1 MAYNAV
7 CHLNM
12 NDKGNLVNEINKV
25 FCKNRIKYLNYIMQ
39 RIKSDD
45 AEDILHDVF
54 ANILVYIRNNNDE
67 QKQIRIDNINS
78 LIFVAIRNRIIDAY
92 RKKTAILFSNLN
104 VPAKEDDD
112 IEEYANLLADMDFS
126 PDILLSRKTIQE
138 AISSEVKKL
147 PPEQRYVFERNEI
160 DGLSFKDIADES
172 GIYINTLLARKHY
185 AVARLRSKLKGI
197 YQILN

>member
-172 GIYINTLLARKHY
+172 GININTLLARKHY

>member
-1 MAYNAV
+1 
-7 CHLNM
+7 
-12 NDKGNLVNEINKV
+12 
-25 FCKNRIKYLNYIMQ
+25 MQ

-78 LIFVAIRNRIIDAY
+78 LIFVAIRNRINDAY

-172 GIYINTLLARKHY
+172 GININTLLARKHY

>member
-138 AISSEVKKL
+138 AIRSEVKKL

-172 GIYINTLLARKHY
+172 GININTLLARKHY

>member
-54 ANILVYIRNNNDE
+54 ANILVYIKNNNDE

-92 RKKTAILFSNLN
+92 RKKQPFCFLILMFLQ
-104 VPAKEDDD
+104 K
-112 IEEYANLLADMDFS
+112 
-126 PDILLSRKTIQE
+126 KTMI
-138 AISSEVKKL
+138 
-147 PPEQRYVFERNEI
+147 
-160 DGLSFKDIADES
+160 
-172 GIYINTLLARKHY
+172 
-185 AVARLRSKLKGI
+185 
-197 YQILN
+197 

>member
-172 GIYINTLLARKHY
+172 GININTLLARKHY
-185 AVARLRSKLKGI
+185 AVARLRAKLKGI

>member
-160 DGLSFKDIADES
+160 DGLSFKDIANES
-172 GIYINTLLARKHY
+172 GININTLLARKHY

>member
-39 RIKSDD
+39 SIKSEDE
-45 AEDILHDVF
+45 EDILHDVF

-172 GIYINTLLARKHY
+172 GININTLLARKHY